1 MLTLDATVEKL
12 LTFQVEI
19 DGVGCDELGGFVRFM
34 HEGIEYGFPAIIESD
49 RITTVISPL
58 SEIFPT
64 LKSGTIV
71 NARLD
76 IISQD
81 RIFTP
86 WEDEMK
92 ISKPVTIT
100 AELAGSGGSK
110 DGVSIKARVSESKKS
125 PRLPKEKSKQQLFE
139 EKKSVLKQS
148 LKNVSEEDIYRY
160 MDKAGTRTKHIQD
173 LVYEQASSNAKNNF
187 EVLKNVV
194 KLLKKKKR

>member
-1 MLTLDATVEKL
+1 MLTLDATAEKL

-76 IISQD
+76 IIAED

-110 DGVSIKARVSESKKS
+110 RGVSIKARVSESKKS